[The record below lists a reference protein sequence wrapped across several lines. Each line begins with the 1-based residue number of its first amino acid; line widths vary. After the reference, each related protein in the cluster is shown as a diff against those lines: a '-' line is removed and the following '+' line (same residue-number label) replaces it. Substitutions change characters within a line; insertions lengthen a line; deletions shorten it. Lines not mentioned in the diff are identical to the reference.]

1 MQPSRTDAVSCPE
14 CGAPA
19 PFRGTAVSLVCE
31 YCGSTVV
38 RTGVNLTLIGK
49 VSALLDNGSPI
60 VLGAKASFDKVPF
73 EVVGRLQLRHGR
85 GTWNEW
91 FINFADG
98 GVGWLS
104 DAQGSYAI
112 TRPREKSIVAGK
124 VPAYSGCAL
133 GQPIVVQGVPYVPVE
148 RRVASYQGAEGCL
161 PFAAVPGDRYYSVD
175 LRGHD
180 GEFMTLD
187 YGERPAHREPTLYM
201 GHAVDLLAIGLHP
214 LRKFAGWVT
223 RQGQRT

>member
-1 MQPSRTDAVSCPE
+1 MQPGSRTDGVYCPE

-31 YCGSTVV
+31 YCGSTIV
-38 RTGVNLTLIGK
+38 RTGVDIKLLGK

-60 VLGAKASFDKVPF
+60 LLGAHANFDKVPF

-91 FINFADG
+91 FITFADG

-112 TRPREKSIVAGK
+112 TRPREKSIVAGR
-124 VPAYSGCAL
+124 VPSFSACAL
-133 GQPIVVQGVPYVPVE
+133 GQPIVIQGVAYVPVE
-148 RRVASYQGAEGCL
+148 RRAATYQGAEGCL
-161 PFAAVPGDRYYSVD
+161 PFAATTNDTYYSVD
-175 LRGHD
+175 LRGYS

-187 YGERPAHREPTLYM
+187 YGERGDHQQPTLYM
-201 GHAVDLLAIGLHP
+201 GRAVDLLAIGLQP
-214 LRKFAGWVT
+214 LRKFAGWE
-223 RQGQRT
+223 RRP

>member
-1 MQPSRTDAVSCPE
+1 MQPGSSKDVHCPE

-19 PFRGTAVSLVCE
+19 PFRGATVSLVCE
-31 YCGSTVV
+31 YCGSTIV
-38 RTGVNLTLIGK
+38 RTGVNIELLGK

-60 VLGAKASFDKVPF
+60 LLGAAASFDKVPF

-91 FINFADG
+91 FITFADG

-124 VPAYSGCAL
+124 VPTYSACTL
-133 GQPIVVQGVPYVPVE
+133 GQPITVQGVAYVPVE
-148 RRVASYQGAEGCL
+148 RRAATYQGAEGSL
-161 PFAAVPGDRYYSVD
+161 PFAATTGDTFYSVD

-187 YGERPAHREPTLYM
+187 YGERGDHQQPTLYM
-201 GHAVDLLAIGLHP
+201 GRAVDLIAIGLQP
-214 LRKFAGWVT
+214 LRKFAGWE
-223 RQGQRT
+223 RRA